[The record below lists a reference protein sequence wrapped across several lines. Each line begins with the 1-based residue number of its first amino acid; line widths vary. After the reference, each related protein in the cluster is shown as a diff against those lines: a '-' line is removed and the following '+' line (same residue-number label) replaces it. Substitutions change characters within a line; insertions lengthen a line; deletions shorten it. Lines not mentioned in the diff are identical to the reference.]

1 MISSVQPP
9 TAPPKKKAY
18 CSHAQ
23 VLSGIAVD
31 HAGEGLIPRVNL
43 GL

>member
-1 MISSVQPP
+1 MISSVHPP

-18 CSHAQ
+18 CSHAH

-31 HAGEGLIPRVNL
+31 HAGEGLISRFDFDL
-43 GL
+43 

>member
-18 CSHAQ
+18 CSQ
-23 VLSGIAVD
+23 CQRLSGIAIH
-31 HAGEGLIPRVNL
+31 HAGEGLIPRFNFKL
-43 GL
+43 